1 MEATAYKPQSPEVF
15 SSVLEILKKARR
27 EGMTRMAV
35 AATDSIT
42 RLQFK
47 RWFHQSEVDQGT
59 LHRTSKEAELA
70 LSGIE

>member
-1 MEATAYKPQSPEVF
+1 
-15 SSVLEILKKARR
+15 
-27 EGMTRMAV
+27 MTRMAV